1 MYLGNHTNSDLFI
14 YFKQYINSDLWMVQI
29 IYQGTKD
36 YYPEFKAHTG
46 NQETES
52 AELTMTITDL
62 YPGTKYTFVV
72 IAETHCGYGR
82 NSSVVQ
88 ESTEV
93 HGKLFTVYRVFIFDM
108 F

>member
-1 MYLGNHTNSDLFI
+1 ML
-14 YFKQYINSDLWMVQI
+14 QI
-29 IYQGTKD
+29 IYEGTKD

-52 AELTMTITDL
+52 PTLTMKITDL

-72 IAETHCGYGR
+72 KAKTHCGYGD

-88 ESTEV
+88 GSTKPD
-93 HGKLFTVYRVFIFDM
+93 GKLFTVYRVFNFDM

>member
-1 MYLGNHTNSDLFI
+1 
-14 YFKQYINSDLWMVQI
+14 MVQI

-52 AELTMTITDL
+52 PTLTMTIANL
-62 YPGTKYTFVV
+62 VPGTEYTFVV
-72 IAETHCGYGR
+72 IAKTPCGYGR

-93 HGKLFTVYRVFIFDM
+93 DGKLFTVCRCSIFYM
-108 F
+108 FQNGLQGRIQEFS

>member
-1 MYLGNHTNSDLFI
+1 
-14 YFKQYINSDLWMVQI
+14 MVQI

-52 AELTMTITDL
+52 PTLTMTIANL
-62 YPGTKYTFVV
+62 VPGTEYTFVV
-72 IAETHCGYGR
+72 RAETHCGYGG
-82 NSSVVQ
+82 NSSVAQ

-93 HGKLFTVYRVFIFDM
+93 DGKLFTVCRVFNFDM

>member
-1 MYLGNHTNSDLFI
+1 
-14 YFKQYINSDLWMVQI
+14 MVQI

-52 AELTMTITDL
+52 ATLTMTITNL
-62 YPGTKYTFVV
+62 VPGTEYTFVV
-72 IAETHCGYGR
+72 IAKTPCGYGG

-88 ESTEV
+88 ESTKV
-93 HGKLFTVYRVFIFDM
+93 DGKLFTVCLCSILICSKMVYRGGYRSFLRRVPH
-108 F
+108 

>member
-1 MYLGNHTNSDLFI
+1 ML
-14 YFKQYINSDLWMVQI
+14 QI

-62 YPGTKYTFVV
+62 YPGTEYTFVV
-72 IAETHCGYGR
+72 RAETHCGYGG
-82 NSSVVQ
+82 NSSGVQ
-88 ESTEV
+88 RSTKPD
-93 HGKLFTVYRVFIFDM
+93 GKLFTVCRLFNFDM
-108 F
+108 FQNGLQGRIQDFS

>member
-1 MYLGNHTNSDLFI
+1 ML
-14 YFKQYINSDLWMVQI
+14 QI

-36 YYPEFKAHTG
+36 YYPKFKAHTG

-52 AELTMTITDL
+52 PTLTMKITDL

-72 IAETHCGYGR
+72 KAKTHCGYGD

-88 ESTEV
+88 SSTKAD
-93 HGKLFTVYRVFIFDM
+93 GKLFTVYRMFNFDM

>member
-1 MYLGNHTNSDLFI
+1 ML
-14 YFKQYINSDLWMVQI
+14 QM

-36 YYPEFKAHTG
+36 YYPEFKVHTG

-52 AELTMTITDL
+52 AKLTMTITDL

-72 IAETHCGYGR
+72 RAETHCGYGG
-82 NSSVVQ
+82 NSSGVQ

-93 HGKLFTVYRVFIFDM
+93 DGKLFTVYCVFNFDM

>member
-1 MYLGNHTNSDLFI
+1 
-14 YFKQYINSDLWMVQI
+14 MVQI

-52 AELTMTITDL
+52 ATLTMTITNL
-62 YPGTKYTFVV
+62 VPGTEYTFVV
-72 IAETHCGYGR
+72 IAKTPCGYGG

-88 ESTEV
+88 ESTKV
-93 HGKLFTVYRVFIFDM
+93 DGKLFTVYRVFNFDM

>member
-1 MYLGNHTNSDLFI
+1 MR
-14 YFKQYINSDLWMVQI
+14 QI
-29 IYQGTKD
+29 IYKGTKD

-52 AELTMTITDL
+52 PTLTMTITDL

-72 IAETHCGYGR
+72 RAETHCGYGA
-82 NSSVVQ
+82 NSSVAH

-93 HGKLFTVYRVFIFDM
+93 DGKLFTVYRVFNFDM